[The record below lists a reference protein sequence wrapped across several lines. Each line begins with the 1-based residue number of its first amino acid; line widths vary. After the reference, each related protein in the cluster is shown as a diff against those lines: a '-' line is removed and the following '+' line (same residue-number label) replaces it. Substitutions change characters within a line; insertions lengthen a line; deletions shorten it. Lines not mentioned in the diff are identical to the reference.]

1 MTTAEAAPRERG
13 WRRLLPAL
21 AVFLFVPAIP
31 QLRLIVPIEQTLLVL
46 APILA
51 IAGWLGWREG
61 GRLWWALTWSAIAIW
76 VLSRP
81 MAGGAEYVAFA
92 RGWALVLAGS
102 FGVTS
107 LMAPA
112 RSFFIRSV
120 STVGIAALIGGVV
133 LGISGSK
140 PRQLSRV
147 IGAEIADRV
156 DLSVAALRERT
167 TTPEWQAVER
177 DNPDG
182 AAAVRQMV
190 DGIDEQLRALAPA
203 GSLLFPALLAFE
215 TLAAL
220 ALAWSLF
227 HRLSRARIGPP
238 LQRLRE
244 FRFDDQ
250 LIWGVIVGLV
260 FVLVPGL
267 SEAREFGINVLVFFG
282 ALYAVR
288 GLGVMSWFLVS
299 PGRLFGSMVMIAV
312 ALIPVLWSIPLG
324 LGLGDTW
331 IDWRRRVRP
340 ATPGS
345 TQ

>member
-1 MTTAEAAPRERG
+1 
-13 WRRLLPAL
+13 
-21 AVFLFVPAIP
+21 
-31 QLRLIVPIEQTLLVL
+31 
-46 APILA
+46 
-51 IAGWLGWREG
+51 
-61 GRLWWALTWSAIAIW
+61 LWWALTWSAVALW

-81 MAGGAEYVAFA
+81 MAGGPEYVAFA
-92 RGWALVLAGS
+92 RGWALMLAGS
-102 FGVTS
+102 FGVVS
-107 LMAPA
+107 LMTPQ
-112 RSFFIRSV
+112 RTFFLRGLSAV
-120 STVGIAALIGGVV
+120 ALAAFVGLLTLAV
-133 LGISGSK
+133 SGSG
-140 PRQLSRV
+140 PRQLSRA
-147 IGAEIADRV
+147 IGAEVADRV
-156 DLSVAALRERT
+156 DLSVASLRERT
-167 TTPEWQAVER
+167 TTPEWQDVER

-190 DGIDEQLRALAPA
+190 DGIETQLRALAPA
-203 GSLLFPALLAFE
+203 GALLFPAFLAFE
-215 TLAAL
+215 ALAAL
-220 ALAWSLF
+220 ALAWSVF

-238 LQRLRE
+238 LSALRE

-267 SEAREFGINVLVFFG
+267 AEARDWGINLLVFFG
-282 ALYAVR
+282 ALYALR

-299 PGRLFGSMVMIAV
+299 PGRIFGSFVMIAV